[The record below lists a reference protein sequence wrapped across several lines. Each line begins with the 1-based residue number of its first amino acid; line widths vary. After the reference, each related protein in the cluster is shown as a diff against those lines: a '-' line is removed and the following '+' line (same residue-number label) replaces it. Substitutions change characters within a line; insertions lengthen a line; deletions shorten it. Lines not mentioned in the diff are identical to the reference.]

1 MRSFLTLKDFLLKH
15 KWSYFIGILWL
26 LVVDGVQLIVPQIFR
41 RLTDDFQSGMIS
53 TDGIV
58 KYVLLIILTG
68 FIIAAGRFGWRVYI
82 FGNARKV
89 EYYLRNRI
97 FDKYLSLSPNYFN
110 THKTGDLMAH
120 ATNDVNAI
128 RMAVGQGVMM
138 LVDSTFMMILSL
150 IMMARTTNLQ
160 LTSLVLITLPA
171 TILFVRKFGQMIHR
185 RFRHVQEAF
194 SDLTDTIQE
203 NFSGIRVIKSFVQE
217 DLALDQ
223 FRAVNQDNFEKNL
236 DLVKISG
243 VFRPFI
249 QFISAISFLLVIF
262 FGGKQVISNNIS
274 LGEFIAFNS
283 YLGLIIW
290 PMMAFGQVINIL
302 QRGAAS
308 MERINRILDEEPEIV
323 EVENPVHLEDPKG
336 KIEFENVTFRY
347 PNSNNNALE
356 DINFTLEEGKSLAIL
371 GRTGSGK
378 TTIVNL
384 LLRLYDIEEGT
395 IRYSDVDIR
404 DLSFKSLRENIGY
417 VPQDNFLFSTSIDEN
432 IAFAFDEEVSDEMII
447 EAAKMGEVYDNIIEF
462 PKQFDTVLGER
473 GVTLS
478 GGQKQRTSIARALIK
493 KPSVL
498 ILDDSLSAVDTKT
511 EERILKNIENIG
523 RDTTKII
530 ISHRVSTVQN
540 SDEIIFLEEGRIAE
554 RGDHESLLEEKGLY
568 YELYEKQLL
577 EEKITNY

>member
-1 MRSFLTLKDFLLKH
+1 
-15 KWSYFIGILWL
+15 
-26 LVVDGVQLIVPQIFR
+26 
-41 RLTDDFQSGMIS
+41 
-53 TDGIV
+53 
-58 KYVLLIILTG
+58 
-68 FIIAAGRFGWRVYI
+68 
-82 FGNARKV
+82 
-89 EYYLRNRI
+89 
-97 FDKYLSLSPNYFN
+97 
-110 THKTGDLMAH
+110 
-120 ATNDVNAI
+120 
-128 RMAVGQGVMM
+128 
-138 LVDSTFMMILSL
+138 
-150 IMMARTTNLQ
+150 
-160 LTSLVLITLPA
+160 
-171 TILFVRKFGQMIHR
+171 
-185 RFRHVQEAF
+185 
-194 SDLTDTIQE
+194 
-203 NFSGIRVIKSFVQE
+203 
-217 DLALDQ
+217 
-223 FRAVNQDNFEKNL
+223 
-236 DLVKISG
+236 
-243 VFRPFI
+243 
-249 QFISAISFLLVIF
+249 
-262 FGGKQVISNNIS
+262 
-274 LGEFIAFNS
+274 
-283 YLGLIIW
+283 
-290 PMMAFGQVINIL
+290 
-302 QRGAAS
+302 